1 MAGLQQICLKDN
13 IAVLISE
20 KDSKSTEGMYQN
32 IFQEY
37 LASLN
42 VYVLRFANGNFKDR

>member
-1 MAGLQQICLKDN
+1 MAGLQQICHKDN

-37 LASLN
+37 LPTLN
-42 VYVLRFANGNFKDR
+42 VLTFANGNFKDR